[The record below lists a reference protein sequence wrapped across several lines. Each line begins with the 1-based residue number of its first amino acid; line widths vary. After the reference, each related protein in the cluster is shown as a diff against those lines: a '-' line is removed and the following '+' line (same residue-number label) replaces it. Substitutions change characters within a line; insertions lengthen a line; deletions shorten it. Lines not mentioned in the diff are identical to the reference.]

1 MRWIAVCLFSLF
13 VITLAAPSA
22 DASSRRPEARAGKVV
37 KPVQASSAR
46 TASRQ
51 VAAPQRATARTAG
64 RTPARPQAT
73 ARQVTSRVA
82 RPATRQQQQA
92 AARNDNRRVAKATGN
107 TSHGTA
113 MAQRSGMTAGGARLT
128 SWQSGLPMAS
138 GEQRDCPAGTMSTL
152 ARGHDDIVRC
162 MPL

>member
-13 VITLAAPSA
+13 AITMAAPSA

-37 KPVQASSAR
+37 KPAQASSTR
-46 TASRQ
+46 TASRPA
-51 VAAPQRATARTAG
+51 AAPQRAAARA
-64 RTPARPQAT
+64 PARPQAT
-73 ARQVTSRVA
+73 ARQATSRVA

-92 AARNDNRRVAKATGN
+92 TARNNNRRVAKATGN
-107 TSHGTA
+107 SNSRTA
-113 MAQRSGMTAGGARLT
+113 TAQRSGMTSGGARLT
-128 SWQSGLPMAS
+128 SWQSGLPTAS

>member
-1 MRWIAVCLFSLF
+1 MRWIVVCLFSLF
-13 VITLAAPSA
+13 AITMAAPSA

-37 KPVQASSAR
+37 KPVQASSTR
-46 TASRQ
+46 TASRPA
-51 VAAPQRATARTAG
+51 AAPQRAAA

-73 ARQVTSRVA
+73 ARQATSRVA

-92 AARNDNRRVAKATGN
+92 TARNNNRRVAKATGN
-107 TSHGTA
+107 SNRNTRTA
-113 MAQRSGMTAGGARLT
+113 TAQRSGMISGGARLT
-128 SWQSGLPMAS
+128 SWQSGLPTAS